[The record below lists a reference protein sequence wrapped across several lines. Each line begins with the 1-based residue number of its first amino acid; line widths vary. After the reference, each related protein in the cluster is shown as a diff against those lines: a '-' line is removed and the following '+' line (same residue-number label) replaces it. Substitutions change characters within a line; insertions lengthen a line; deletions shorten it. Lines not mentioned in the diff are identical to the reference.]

1 MEEDDLAVS
10 WTADSQRED
19 CGVARLVWNNTNDGL
34 IKQI

>member
-19 CGVARLVWNNTNDGL
+19 YGVAQLVWNNTNDGL